1 MVMYADGTTLY
12 CNLSNNANEN
22 YLNSELNKISEWLA
36 SNKLSLNTRK
46 TKFMVF
52 HTVQRKIQYPI
63 LTINNTVIE
72 RVKQFNFLGIILHY
86 TLKWQKHIDHVSKQ
100 DAREAMRVVF
110 SVLTKRICMHK
121 TTFVRINS
129 NIVLKVIL
137 NCMNMQIATQLIMMY
152 NL

>member
-1 MVMYADGTTLY
+1 M
-12 CNLSNNANEN
+12 
-22 YLNSELNKISEWLA
+22 YLNILIKNTLLQGSSYIELQCHFETFFMRSWHEIIFLIYEKT
-36 SNKLSLNTRK
+36 SLG
-46 TKFMVF
+46 F
-52 HTVQRKIQYPI
+52 YP
-63 LTINNTVIE
+63 LFP
-72 RVKQFNFLGIILHY
+72 KY
-86 TLKWQKHIDHVSKQ
+86 TEQ

-121 TTFVRINS
+121 TNFLRTYS

>member
-1 MVMYADGTTLY
+1 MYVLRGRM
-12 CNLSNNANEN
+12 SGV
-22 YLNSELNKISEWLA
+22 I
-36 SNKLSLNTRK
+36 
-46 TKFMVF
+46 KF
-52 HTVQRKIQYPI
+52 Y
-63 LTINNTVIE
+63 
-72 RVKQFNFLGIILHY
+72 
-86 TLKWQKHIDHVSKQ
+86 KQ

-121 TTFVRINS
+121 TNFLITYS

>member
-1 MVMYADGTTLY
+1 MPLIRLAVVMSFWHMYYRVFSTSLLY
-12 CNLSNNANEN
+12 SSVVN
-22 YLNSELNKISEWLA
+22 
-36 SNKLSLNTRK
+36 
-46 TKFMVF
+46 F
-52 HTVQRKIQYPI
+52 
-63 LTINNTVIE
+63 IE
-72 RVKQFNFLGIILHY
+72 
-86 TLKWQKHIDHVSKQ
+86 KQ

>member
-1 MVMYADGTTLY
+1 MCTTVRESSISSFTPTNRCVDKFITSSVMSM
-12 CNLSNNANEN
+12 N
-22 YLNSELNKISEWLA
+22 NKI
-36 SNKLSLNTRK
+36 
-46 TKFMVF
+46 
-52 HTVQRKIQYPI
+52 I
-63 LTINNTVIE
+63 L
-72 RVKQFNFLGIILHY
+72 
-86 TLKWQKHIDHVSKQ
+86 KQ

-121 TTFVRINS
+121 TTFLRIYS

>member
-1 MVMYADGTTLY
+1 MSMK
-12 CNLSNNANEN
+12 NLSHCTMFSIKYNIFWER
-22 YLNSELNKISEWLA
+22 ISHDVRE
-36 SNKLSLNTRK
+36 
-46 TKFMVF
+46 
-52 HTVQRKIQYPI
+52 Q
-63 LTINNTVIE
+63 
-72 RVKQFNFLGIILHY
+72 Y
-86 TLKWQKHIDHVSKQ
+86 TLSHTEQ

-121 TTFVRINS
+121 TTFLRRYS

>member
-1 MVMYADGTTLY
+1 MSFFFLAHPVVCAVIHYLLFLY
-12 CNLSNNANEN
+12 
-22 YLNSELNKISEWLA
+22 
-36 SNKLSLNTRK
+36 
-46 TKFMVF
+46 
-52 HTVQRKIQYPI
+52 
-63 LTINNTVIE
+63 
-72 RVKQFNFLGIILHY
+72 
-86 TLKWQKHIDHVSKQ
+86 KQ

-121 TTFVRINS
+121 TNFLRTYS

>member
-1 MVMYADGTTLY
+1 MTDYIEITRSVRQGCSLSALLFILVMEDIAIHIKKDSS
-12 CNLSNNANEN
+12 CKNN
-22 YLNSELNKISEWLA
+22 SI
-36 SNKLSLNTRK
+36 
-46 TKFMVF
+46 
-52 HTVQRKIQYPI
+52 
-63 LTINNTVIE
+63 
-72 RVKQFNFLGIILHY
+72 
-86 TLKWQKHIDHVSKQ
+86 SKQ

-121 TTFVRINS
+121 TNFLRIYS

>member
-1 MVMYADGTTLY
+1 MDVFNMTYVKY
-12 CNLSNNANEN
+12 R
-22 YLNSELNKISEWLA
+22 LNCLQTE
-36 SNKLSLNTRK
+36 
-46 TKFMVF
+46 
-52 HTVQRKIQYPI
+52 
-63 LTINNTVIE
+63 
-72 RVKQFNFLGIILHY
+72 
-86 TLKWQKHIDHVSKQ
+86 Q

-129 NIVLKVIL
+129 NSVLKVIL

>member
-1 MVMYADGTTLY
+1 MDIQVDFEINRPVGYLITAKRNYFHRRTLP
-12 CNLSNNANEN
+12 L
-22 YLNSELNKISEWLA
+22 
-36 SNKLSLNTRK
+36 
-46 TKFMVF
+46 
-52 HTVQRKIQYPI
+52 
-63 LTINNTVIE
+63 
-72 RVKQFNFLGIILHY
+72 
-86 TLKWQKHIDHVSKQ
+86 KQ

-121 TTFVRINS
+121 TNFLRTYS

>member
-1 MVMYADGTTLY
+1 MEGGGQTGACPWWEGVGARG
-12 CNLSNNANEN
+12 
-22 YLNSELNKISEWLA
+22 
-36 SNKLSLNTRK
+36 
-46 TKFMVF
+46 
-52 HTVQRKIQYPI
+52 
-63 LTINNTVIE
+63 
-72 RVKQFNFLGIILHY
+72 LGPP
-86 TLKWQKHIDHVSKQ
+86 KKQ